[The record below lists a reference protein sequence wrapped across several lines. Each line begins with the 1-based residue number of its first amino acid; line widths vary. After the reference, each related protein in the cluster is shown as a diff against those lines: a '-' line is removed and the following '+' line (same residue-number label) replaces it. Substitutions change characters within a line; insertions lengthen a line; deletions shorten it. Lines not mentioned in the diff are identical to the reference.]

1 MGEPEGSPL
10 LQHTHLQFLQKSFM
24 KRKKLIAGLII
35 FFSFFLATF
44 SYYFYQV
51 FKTPNLQTEKEDR
64 YLLIPAGATYKTVV
78 DSLKKND
85 MLHDELSFSFLAKM
99 IGYQD
104 KVLPGRYLITKN
116 MNNRD
121 ALRILK
127 AGMQTPVK
135 LTFNNIRLK
144 TELAEKV
151 ARNLEMSPDTLLR
164 LLNSPA
170 AATKYGFDTTTI
182 MCMFL
187 PNTYEVLWTIKP
199 EKLLGRMHDEYK
211 KFWNKKRLQEADDIG
226 FTPVQVSILASI
238 VEAEQMRHS
247 DERPRVAGLYVNR
260 LKDNMPL
267 QADPTLIFA
276 LQDFGIRRVL
286 KVHREVNSP
295 YNTYVRTGLPPGPI
309 NLPSLASLEAVLHY
323 EKHEYTYMCAKEDFT
338 GYHNFTNDFKQ
349 HLKNAQLFQAAL
361 NKLSILK

>member
-1 MGEPEGSPL
+1 MN
-10 LQHTHLQFLQKSFM
+10 
-24 KRKKLIAGLII
+24 KRKIYAGLII

-44 SYYFYQV
+44 SFYFYQV
-51 FKTPNLQTEKEDR
+51 FKTPNLQTEKEER
-64 YLLIPAGATYKTVV
+64 YLLIPTGSTYKSVV

-85 MLHDELSFSFLAKM
+85 MLRDELSFSLLAKM

-104 KVLPGRYLITKN
+104 KVLPGRYLITKD

-127 AGMQTPVK
+127 GGLQTPVK

-144 TELAEKV
+144 HELVDKV
-151 ARNLEMSPDTLLR
+151 SKNLEMSSDTLLQ

-170 AATKYGFDTTTI
+170 TATKYGFDTTTI

-187 PNTYEVLWTIKP
+187 PNTYEVLWTITP
-199 EKLLGRMHDEYK
+199 ERLLERMSKEYK
-211 KFWNKKRLQEADDIG
+211 RFWTKKRLSEAEKIG
-226 FTPVQVSILASI
+226 FTPIQVSILASI
-238 VEAEQMRHS
+238 VEAEQQRRN
-247 DERPRVAGLYVNR
+247 DEKPRVAGLYINR
-260 LKDNMPL
+260 LKLNMPL

-276 LQDFGIRRVL
+276 LQDFSIRRVL
-286 KVHREVNSP
+286 KVHREVDSP

-309 NLPSLASLEAVLHY
+309 NLPSLTSLEAVLHY
-323 EKHEYTYMCAKEDFT
+323 EKHDYTYMCAKEDFS
-338 GYHNFTNDFKQ
+338 GYHNFTNDFTQ
-349 HLKNAQLFQAAL
+349 HLNNARLFQAAL